1 MELIATCAFGLE
13 KLVRDE
19 LKTLGLWIVK
29 IEDGRVTFEGEKE
42 GLIRANFCLRCADRV
57 QIKMGEFEAKT
68 FDELFDNISAIEWE
82 KYIGIQ
88 DAFPIKAT
96 STKSILHSE
105 PATQSIVKK
114 AIVTRLQKA
123 HKVDILP
130 ENSDATYQIVVKC
143 NKDQFVV
150 CIDSSGDSLHKRGYR
165 TKANDAPM
173 KETLAASIIKLS
185 DWAQTNESSETRTLI
200 DPFCGSG
207 TIPIEA
213 ALIAQNIAPS
223 LYREFAFQ
231 SWPWID
237 QDKIEKI
244 KRELVKAKEK
254 PSSKSKTNQP
264 SQPPKI
270 FAFDIDPKTIEIAK
284 QNAKNAGVFELIVFV
299 TSDFNNLNFKNFTEA
314 TFITNPPYG
323 ERLEEEKA
331 VTQMYKNLGEKF
343 RQTSN
348 CSLFLLTSRE
358 DFPRLFGRK
367 EDKNRKLFNGNL
379 RCYLY
384 SYL

>member
-19 LKTLGLWIVK
+19 LKSLGLWIIK
-29 IEDGRVTFEGEKE
+29 IEDGRVTFEGDETA
-42 GLIRANFCLRCADRV
+42 LIQANFCLRCTDRV
-57 QIKMGEFEAKT
+57 QIKMAEFEAKT
-68 FDELFDNISAIEWE
+68 FDELFDNISEIEWE

-114 AIVTRLQKA
+114 AAVTRLQKA

-143 NKDQFVV
+143 NKDQFVIT
-150 CIDSSGDSLHKRGYR
+150 IDSSEDSLHKRGYR

-185 DWAQTNESSETRTLI
+185 DWEPTRTLI

-213 ALIAQNIAPS
+213 ALIARNIAPG

-237 QDKIEKI
+237 QSKIEKI
-244 KRELVKAKEK
+244 KRELIKAKIK
-254 PSSKSKTNQP
+254 PTNQAP
-264 SQPPKI
+264 QI

-284 QNAKNAGVFELIVFV
+284 QNAKNAGVDDMIVFV
-299 TSDFNNLNFKNFTEA
+299 TSDFNNLDFKNFTEA

-323 ERLEEEKA
+323 ERLEETETITK
-331 VTQMYKNLGEKF
+331 MYQNLGEKF
-343 RQTSN
+343 RQSSN

-358 DFPRLFGRK
+358 DFPRLFGNR
-367 EDKNRKLFNGNL
+367 ENKNRKLFNGNL